1 MLCDS
6 VLCDS
11 VCCDSVFCDM
21 DIYAPLRMAILH
33 AFLIDRPIGFCLG
46 RVVQIK
52 WGKQLELSELEYNRL
67 RWRSRRG
74 MLELDLLLLP
84 YFDEVFAELC
94 SDEQSAFIKLLE
106 QDDPDL
112 WDWFSRKSQSDDP
125 ALAAL
130 VERILDRVQP

>member
-1 MLCDS
+1 M
-6 VLCDS
+6 
-11 VCCDSVFCDM
+11 
-21 DIYAPLRMAILH
+21 
-33 AFLIDRPIGFCLG
+33 GQ
-46 RVVQIK
+46 VVQIK

-94 SDEQSAFIKLLE
+94 ADEQSAFIKLLE
-106 QDDPDL
+106 QDDPDE